1 MSSIA
6 LSFNNVDLTTIDR
19 NDGQLW
25 VTSADLAKALNYKRS
40 DRVTQIYNRN
50 ADEFTDSM
58 SGIISSP
65 QNPNLR

>member
-6 LSFNNVDLTTIDR
+6 LSFNNVELTPVDR
-19 NDGQLW
+19 NDGQIW

-40 DRVTQIYNRN
+40 DTVSRIYNRN

-58 SGIISSP
+58 SLTVKMGG
-65 QNPNLR
+65 QGFW